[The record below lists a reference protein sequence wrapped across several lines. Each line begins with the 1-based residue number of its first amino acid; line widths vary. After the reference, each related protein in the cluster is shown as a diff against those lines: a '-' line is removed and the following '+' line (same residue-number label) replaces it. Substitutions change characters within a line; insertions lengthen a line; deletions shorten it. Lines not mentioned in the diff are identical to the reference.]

1 MMKREADE
9 SNVFTYTLMV
19 IELSLFYLLSKL
31 TVDGAFNIHKQEFE
45 ASAMPG
51 LETSKINKT
60 EEKGFY
66 QPRSGMVMGWVGMLF
81 LFFLFW
87 GHLAFGLSC

>member
-19 IELSLFYLLSKL
+19 MELSQLYLLAKL
-31 TVDGAFNIHKQEFE
+31 TVDGAFNIHEQEGE

-51 LETSKINKT
+51 T
-60 EEKGFY
+60 E
-66 QPRSGMVMGWVGMLF
+66 
-81 LFFLFW
+81 
-87 GHLAFGLSC
+87 